1 MTELDFL
8 RLSKPAKAG
17 YKLLA
22 FFKSIPLR
30 LWGGLKGLFLGLW
43 GIVKKLGLACK
54 DIVDTFR
61 TGDWKTRVSFLVM
74 GFGSFARGQ
83 YMRGSLFFLF
93 QTVFNL

>member
-43 GIVKKLGLACK
+43 GIVKKLGLE
-54 DIVDTFR
+54 
-61 TGDWKTRVSFLVM
+61 
-74 GFGSFARGQ
+74 
-83 YMRGSLFFLF
+83 
-93 QTVFNL
+93 